1 MQSQLSAARSLD
13 VNAELL
19 TLSGKASIISVVLAI
34 ASGLNADKPIKQLA
48 KANQELA
55 DEFTDLVRLMDGV
68 VEDWESNAGNTDN
81 GLGRARQRFAW
92 LNFPDS
98 VSELTPEEIA
108 DGIEILKSIPNA
120 HAQLQNLRWIHLSAL
135 AKSGKTNRRPIY

>member
-1 MQSQLSAARSLD
+1 
-13 VNAELL
+13 
-19 TLSGKASIISVVLAI
+19 
-34 ASGLNADKPIKQLA
+34 
-48 KANQELA
+48 
-55 DEFTDLVRLMDGV
+55 MDGV
-68 VEDWESNAGNTDN
+68 VEDWESSAGNTDN

-108 DGIEILKSIPNA
+108 DGIEISQIHPNA

-135 AKSGKTNRRPIY
+135 AKSGKTKQAAIY